1 MKPMKF
7 GLGQA
12 VKRVE
17 DSRLTTGKGI
27 YLADIPVEGAAQ
39 AVLLRSPYA
48 HARFALRDLS
58 AARATPGVVAVMTA
72 ADFAHLGDVP
82 CLGQVGSADG
92 SKTPYHG
99 QPLLANDT
107 VRHVGDAVAM
117 VVAETE
123 AAARAGAEA
132 IEIDWEPLDATVDL
146 IGAMDASAPQVWA
159 DVPGNLAYDA
169 EIGDAAA
176 ADAAFAGAAKVVTLR
191 LVNNRLVAN
200 FMETRGA
207 LGEYDAA
214 ADRYTLTCSSQ
225 GVHGLRDTLAT
236 HIFKS
241 EAKRFR
247 VVTRDVGGGFG
258 TKSFMY
264 REYPLALEAAK
275 LLGRPVRWIGDRSE
289 HFLID
294 AHGRD
299 NVTTAQIALDKDGR
313 FLALKIDL
321 IGGLGAYPSQ
331 YGPYIHYL
339 GATMATGPY
348 DFGAFHARVRGVY
361 THTTPVDAYRGAGRP
376 EAAYVLERLVDQ
388 CAVETGVAPEELR
401 AKNFIDPSQMPY
413 KTPTKRTYDVGEF
426 EGHLRAALDRADKA
440 GFPARAAAA
449 KARGKI
455 AGFGFGSY
463 IECTAWGEGEEG
475 LVRLEPDG
483 RFTVLVGTQSNG
495 QGHETAYAQVVAQ
508 YLDVDPAR
516 VVVVQGDTARVASGN
531 GTGGSRSI
539 PVGSAMLSKAS
550 GKLAEQLKALAA
562 EALEA
567 GVADLEIADGGV
579 RVAGT
584 DKRISYEALAKLPA
598 ASEEKRTAVDAYTP
612 PEATYPNGTHV
623 CEVEIDAETGVVDIT
638 RYAIVDDFG
647 LTLNPLLLA
656 GQVHGGVV
664 QGIGQALQEE
674 THYSDDG
681 QLVSASFMDYRV
693 PRAEDVPN
701 FHFETR
707 NVPSTTNPLGLKGAG
722 EAGSIGS
729 CPAIMNALHDALRRA
744 GSSVHVDMPATA
756 PVVLDALRGRASRR
770 GPGGGR
776 GPKETGV
783 ARHYGQPAPD
793 ITKEIPAL

>member
-17 DSRLTTGKGI
+17 DARLTTGQGC
-27 YLADIPVEGAAQ
+27 YVADIDAPGAAQ
-39 AVLLRSPYA
+39 AVLVRSPHA
-48 HARFALRDLS
+48 HARFKIVDLS
-58 AARATPGVVAVMTA
+58 AARAAPGVVAVMTA
-72 ADFAHLGDVP
+72 ADVGHLGDVP
-82 CLGQVGSADG
+82 CQGQVGNADK

-99 QPLLANDT
+99 QPLLAQDT

-123 AAARAGAEA
+123 AAARAGAELID
-132 IEIDWEPLDATVDL
+132 IEWEPLDPAVDL
-146 IGAMDASAPQVWA
+146 IGAMAPGAPQVWD

-169 EIGDAAA
+169 EIGDAAGA
-176 ADAAFAGAAKVVTLR
+176 AAAFAKAAKVVELR

-200 FMETRGA
+200 YMETRGA
-207 LGEYDAA
+207 LGEYDATSE
-214 ADRYTLTCSSQ
+214 RYTLTCSSQ
-225 GVHGLRDTLAT
+225 GVHGLRDTLAA
-236 HIFKS
+236 HIFKTD
-241 EAKRFR
+241 ADKFR
-247 VVTRDVGGGFG
+247 VVTKDVGGGFG
-258 TKSFMY
+258 VKTFMY
-264 REYPLALEAAK
+264 REYPLALDAARR
-275 LLGRPVRWIGDRSE
+275 LGRPVRWIADRSE
-289 HFLID
+289 HFLAD

-299 NVTTAQIALDKDGR
+299 NVTVAQMALDKDGR

-361 THTTPVDAYRGAGRP
+361 THTVPVDAYRGAGRP
-376 EAAYVLERLVDQ
+376 EAAYVLERLVDR
-388 CAVETGVAPEELR
+388 CAQETGIAPEEIR
-401 AKNFIDPSQMPY
+401 ARNFIAPAQMPY
-413 KTPTKRTYDVGEF
+413 KTATKRTYDVGEF
-426 EGHLRAALDRADKA
+426 EGHLRAALARADQP
-440 GFPARAAAA
+440 GFAARAAAA

-455 AGFGFGSY
+455 AGFGFASY

-475 LVRLEPDG
+475 LVRLEEDG
-483 RFTVLVGTQSNG
+483 SFTVLVGTQSNG

-516 VVVVQGDTARVASGN
+516 VRVVQGDTARVATGN

-550 GKLAEQLKALAA
+550 DKLAGQLKDLAA

-567 GVADLEIADGGV
+567 GVADLEIADGGI

-598 ASEEKRTAVDAYTP
+598 ASAEKRTAVDAYTP

-623 CEVEIDAETGVVDIT
+623 CELEIDADTGAVAIQ
-638 RYAIVDDFG
+638 RYTIVDDFG
-647 LTLNPLLLA
+647 VTLNPLLLA

-664 QGIGQALQEE
+664 QGIGQALTERL
-674 THYSDDG
+674 HYAEDG
-681 QLVSASFMDYRV
+681 QLVTASLMDYGV
-693 PRAEDVPN
+693 PRADDVPH

-744 GSSVHVDMPATA
+744 GSRAHVDMPATPQA
-756 PVVLDALRGRASRR
+756 VFKALRA
-770 GPGGGR
+770 
-776 GPKETGV
+776 
-783 ARHYGQPAPD
+783 
-793 ITKEIPAL
+793 

>member
-1 MKPMKF
+1 
-7 GLGQA
+7 
-12 VKRVE
+12 
-17 DSRLTTGKGI
+17 
-27 YLADIPVEGAAQ
+27 
-39 AVLLRSPYA
+39 
-48 HARFALRDLS
+48 
-58 AARATPGVVAVMTA
+58 
-72 ADFAHLGDVP
+72 
-82 CLGQVGSADG
+82 
-92 SKTPYHG
+92 
-99 QPLLANDT
+99 LLAKDT

-132 IEIDWEPLDATVDL
+132 IEVDWEPLDAAVDL
-146 IGAMDASAPQVWA
+146 IGAMEAGAPQVWA

-176 ADAAFAGAAKVVTLR
+176 TDAAFAGAAKVVTLR

-225 GVHGLRDTLAT
+225 GVHGLRDTLAE

-241 EAKRFR
+241 EAERFR
-247 VVTRDVGGGFG
+247 VVTKDVGGGFG

-275 LLGRPVRWIGDRSE
+275 KFGRPVRWVGDRSE

-299 NVTTAQIALDKDGR
+299 NVTTGEIAL
-313 FLALKIDL
+313 
-321 IGGLGAYPSQ
+321 
-331 YGPYIHYL
+331 HYL

-426 EGHLRAALDRADKA
+426 EGHLRAALDRADQA

-449 KARGKI
+449 QARGKI
-455 AGFGFGSY
+455 AGFGFASY

-508 YLDVDPAR
+508 YLDVNPSR

-584 DKRISYEALAKLPA
+584 DKRISYEALANLPA

-623 CEVEIDAETGVVDIT
+623 CEVEIDAETGVVAIT
-638 RYAIVDDFG
+638 RYSIVDDFG

-744 GSSVHVDMPATA
+744 GSRVHVDMPATA
-756 PVVLDALRGRASRR
+756 PVVLDALRGRASPRR

-776 GPKETGV
+776 GPKETGI
-783 ARHYGQPAPD
+783 ARHYGAPAPD